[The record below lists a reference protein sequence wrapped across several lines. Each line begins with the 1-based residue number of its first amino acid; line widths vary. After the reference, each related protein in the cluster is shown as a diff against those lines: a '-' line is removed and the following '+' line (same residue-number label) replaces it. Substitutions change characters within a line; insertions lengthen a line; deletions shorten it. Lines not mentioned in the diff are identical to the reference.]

1 MDVLCNNLIV
11 ECGFKMKVPFYQ
23 SVWFTVAMLIVLPP
37 LGIYLALRYSRWSI
51 AGKAAASVLS
61 ALWFIILL
69 AAAFSDGGTSDDPS
83 TSDTAAYSKSYFQ
96 SAEYAESEP
105 VPQTE
110 PSTAEPS
117 SAARPTEAERSTVR
131 ATEPPTTEKKKPETP
146 ETPADDPP
154 QNNIGYT
161 YVLNTNTKKYHRPSC
176 RDVRRIKPENYATSS
191 TVPPGYSPCGH
202 CHP

>member
-1 MDVLCNNLIV
+1 MYVLCNNLIE

-23 SVWFTVAMLIVLPP
+23 SVWFTVVMLIVLPP

-69 AAAFSDGGTSDDPS
+69 AAAFSDGDRSADPGES
-83 TSDTAAYSKSYFQ
+83 AVAPYSKSY
-96 SAEYAESEP
+96 SNSIERTESEP
-105 VPQTE
+105 VSQTE

-117 SAARPTEAERSTVR
+117 TAARPTEAERSTAR
-131 ATEPPTTEKKKPETP
+131 ATEPPTTEKKNPETP

-176 RDVRRIKPENYATSS
+176 RDVKRIKPENYATSS